1 MQPGYASSNLSA
13 FLVFIIRKFVASE
26 ILFFDG
32 DLTHLFNFLFN
43 VGTRVYQATA
53 CVATLVILKINVKG
67 YYRLEDIDYFGVLAP
82 RRYPVK
88 KRNAIRGNY
97 KKFPAL
103 FQKSYSVFP
112 FFDYCTAVVA

>member
-13 FLVFIIRKFVASE
+13 FLVFFIRKFVASE

-32 DLTHLFNFLFN
+32 KLSHLINFLFN

-67 YYRLEDIDYFGVLAP
+67 YYRLEDIDYFGGFAP
-82 RRYPVK
+82 RWYPVK

-97 KKFPAL
+97 KNFPP
-103 FQKSYSVFP
+103 FFKNSYSLFP
-112 FFDYCTAVVA
+112 FLIIVPQS